1 MSFKHNKFEDSE
13 IMRSLEK
20 VAVQKGLV
28 KSEPA
33 KEMRKEASNNLSAT
47 GNLTQDIVKLCSGL
61 RASGFIA
68 QANEIEKN
76 FIMFKQAE
84 TLYQTSKETGKDL
97 VDAAHPDGSHQLKDL
112 KHKVLTIT
120 DRHEVLL
127 DKVNKKPTGKL
138 ATSSD
143 IIKAVKMALGQ
154 QNFLQTYNESYNSIV
169 DNFKELYPSYEG
181 ILNKAKEM
189 GVDVLNDDDYKAD
202 LIFKR
207 VDRILGSKIRLPK
220 SNQIISAIPS
230 KAALQELRDKLKNAY
245 DRIKPHGVFNA
256 RGVSAIDWEDLEPLF
271 TNNIFALIGEIETS
285 AEAARTALNNLQS
298 IDPKKQISE
307 GAAKINSKLE
317 IISSIITWL
326 TDTREESL
334 SLNNQSISVRR
345 LIQKLS
351 QDKEYLE
358 ESLKSVR
365 EGTLSIND
373 PQLVKNLAKIDTRI
387 QKVKALKE
395 AYEDNKDKDDKDDED
410 ASGGGTDRDTD
421 RVQIESQSTPTSPPV
436 PEITGT
442 QLKDKMTVVYNTT
455 QDLFNKF
462 SKITKT
468 PQNKSEIDK
477 NKTTLVGYKT
487 PMDKYMPGVTSINAT
502 QIDDPEAWKTATRL
516 GLSLDNNVYFS
527 SIYKIIS
534 DRQEALKKIKTTLS
548 QLTEQAAADDGIFS
562 AATLNAIKALKISL
576 GEEEYTVTDQD
587 RIEFAMQAKQNALSA
602 LRTAVAKCYEA
613 GENNAKSIL
622 SEGEVKILAMTPNPS
637 ADFYAYIEGLLN
649 SIVAPAR
656 SSVEPWVGSPNELQ
670 KEAINSINLLGDRL
684 RNVRNFLLQK
694 NDDQIKESK
703 TKQKQEKEKSEK
715 QKVTK
720 EKAYRYNTSMDF
732 LRSLMTQLIALK
744 KDPQVLNTQKTSPVA
759 KKYIEDEH
767 NEIKQFAEHYF
778 LNDED
783 IEGKTQTELDAIAD
797 QLNPFY
803 QQEKNNI
810 DAFVNALR
818 SGVYDK

>member
-154 QNFLQTYNESYNSIV
+154 QNYLQTYNEAYNSIV
-169 DNFKELYPSYEG
+169 NNFKELNSSYTD

-189 GVDVLNDDDYKAD
+189 DVDVLDDDEYKPSV
-202 LIFKR
+202 IFQR
-207 VDRILGSKIRLPK
+207 INRILGSKIRLPK
-220 SNQIISAIPS
+220 FNQILNAIPS
-230 KAALQELRDKLKNAY
+230 DAVIQELKGNLQNTY
-245 DRIKPHGVFNA
+245 DRIKPHGA
-256 RGVSAIDWEDLEPLF
+256 RGVSKIDWADLEPLF
-271 TNNIFALIGEIETS
+271 TNNIFTLIGEIETS
-285 AEAARTALNNLQS
+285 ANAARAALQQLQD
-298 IDPKKQISE
+298 IDPKIQRAE
-307 GAAKINSKLE
+307 DVRKINSKL
-317 IISSIITWL
+317 SIVSNAITWL
-326 TDTREESL
+326 TSQKEAYL
-334 SLNNQSISVRR
+334 SLNGKDISVRN

-351 QDKEYLE
+351 TDKEYLE
-358 ESLKSVR
+358 ISLNSIKKA
-365 EGTLSIND
+365 ELSID
-373 PQLVKNLAKIDTRI
+373 DAQLLANLAIIDKRI
-387 QKVKALKE
+387 QKVRTLQE
-395 AYEDNKDKDDKDDED
+395 AYKGAAVESDSDEGD
-410 ASGGGTDRDTD
+410 SDGGAGKGEGEGKGEGKVEGT
-421 RVQIESQSTPTSPPV
+421 PP
-436 PEITGT
+436 PAPQITGA
-442 QLKDKMTVVYNTT
+442 QLKDKMTAVYTTT
-455 QDLFNKF
+455 QELLAKFNKI
-462 SKITKT
+462 STT
-468 PQNKSEIDK
+468 TQNKSQIDQIK
-477 NKTTLVGYKT
+477 KTLVDYRT
-487 PMDKYMPGVTSINAT
+487 PMDKYMPGVTKIAN
-502 QIDDPEAWKTATRL
+502 IENPEAWKTATKI
-516 GLSLDNNVYFS
+516 GQSLDNNVYFS
-527 SIYKIIS
+527 SIDKIIS
-534 DRQEALKKIKTTLS
+534 ARQEALKQINTTYL

-576 GEEEYTVTDQD
+576 GEGEYTVTDQD
-587 RIEFAMQAKQNALSA
+587 RIEFAMKAKQSALSA

-613 GENNAKSIL
+613 SENNAKSIL
-622 SEGEVKILAMTPNPS
+622 SEGEIKISAMTPNPS

-656 SSVEPWVGSPNELQ
+656 SSVEPWVGSPNDLQ
-670 KEAINSINLLGDRL
+670 KDAINAINMLDSHL

-694 NDDQIKESK
+694 NDDQIIASKKE
-703 TKQKQEKEKSEK
+703 QKQEKEKSEK
-715 QKVTK
+715 QKATK
-720 EKAYRYNTSMDF
+720 DKAYRYNTSIDL
-732 LRSLMTQLIALK
+732 LRSLMVQLIALNQ
-744 KDPQVLNTQKTSPVA
+744 DPQVLNIGKTSPVA
-759 KKYIEDEH
+759 KNYIKQEH
-767 NEIKQFAEHYF
+767 AEIKQFVEPY
-778 LNDED
+778 LLSEED

-803 QQEKNNI
+803 QQEKKNI

-818 SGVYDK
+818 SGVYDQE